1 MFIVLLLKCA
11 WLSILVRSN
20 GFLYG
25 RTVIISSG
33 VLSILKLQLGIV
45 VLNSKLVYFSV
56 FLLTNQNTF
65 VKELTILPRVEGI
78 ILHLMMLSVVT
89 LRNLICLINN
99 LRRFKLICLVFGVF
113 VMKNRIQTFLLIT
126 FIQNRS
132 SHDTFV
138 DTHAHAI

>member
-1 MFIVLLLKCA
+1 
-11 WLSILVRSN
+11 
-20 GFLYG
+20 
-25 RTVIISSG
+25 
-33 VLSILKLQLGIV
+33 V

-56 FLLTNQNTF
+56 FLLTNQNAF